1 MILLMYCWIQ
11 MANIGG
17 GDFSIYIHLGY
28 CLLLVMCGG
37 PSLVPSIGNEEEPSQ
52 SHIREQQT

>member
-1 MILLMYCWIQ
+1 